1 MIDNWLREYV
11 GRHQQVIQAIDL
23 KAVEE
28 VIALVAGAREAGA
41 RIFVCG
47 NGGSAASASHLSV
60 DLGKG
65 ASVGRARRF
74 NVVSLNENVA
84 WMTAL
89 ANDLGYENVFVEQMA
104 AQASP
109 GDLLIA
115 ISVSGNSPNVV
126 RAAEYARSHGMVTV
140 GLVGSPGGRLAEL
153 ADHPVVIGTG
163 HFGHCED
170 AHMFIAHLIG
180 YAFIDNP
187 GL

>member
-1 MIDNWLREYV
+1 MIENWLREYV

-28 VIALVAGAREAGA
+28 VI
-41 RIFVCG
+41 
-47 NGGSAASASHLSV
+47 
-60 DLGKG
+60 
-65 ASVGRARRF
+65 
-74 NVVSLNENVA
+74 
-84 WMTAL
+84 
-89 ANDLGYENVFVEQMA
+89 